1 MTVCLPCYPLSSG
14 GTSSHVTTLKKKV
27 AMAADGHFNVTQEA
41 ILDFLQESGGR
52 VKNTDLIERFKAA
65 FPEEPE
71 EKAVARNRFK
81 NYVDSIAFVRA
92 ESGVKYVC
100 LRKKFREGL
109 SGKDGA
115 GASDGTKTEPSGEQP
130 VCRHHP
136 SAPEREACG
145 RDGAE
150 DAARGEAR
158 DRGTPGSGS
167 GNDSQLRVPHAFTPV
182 ATFPGKADDG
192 RECCEGVQVVDD
204 GTVSEMGNR
213 QSFRGESR
221 GSKKA
226 PKAPDIPEIAVIE
239 PSPLPAEDPMFTLP
253 GPAQTGTTGQVY
265 TLTGALNRDRH
276 AETKSLSPESPGEPV
291 QVVTRRHSSKG
302 PHVRIQ
308 GPDEDEDDF
317 HLDTHSL
324 SGSEG
329 ASSPKGSRRH
339 FIEVMMNSSPQVR
352 RSMVLRNSVCLSSR
366 SDSDSVSLVSSNLDE
381 DRALITL
388 DPLEHEWMMCASDGE
403 WASLNRLL
411 TTEPS
416 LVLRKDFIT
425 GFTCLHWAAKH
436 GKPELLAL
444 IINFA
449 KQHDVP
455 ISVDVRTNTGYTPL
469 HIAAMHNHMEVV
481 KLLVGAYNA
490 DVEIRDYSGRK
501 ACQYLTDN
509 VSLDI
514 RDIIGAYEHSEDK
527 DCRDGGRRRFS
538 KVLQSNLKPLRLLSP
553 SDCGDGVVQLREKP
567 VRRKSSFSRMK
578 PKLERLRLRTS
589 QIVHSTT
596 FHDME
601 ELDGSHKGS
610 FKSRPKTHFFG

>member
-1 MTVCLPCYPLSSG
+1 
-14 GTSSHVTTLKKKV
+14 
-27 AMAADGHFNVTQEA
+27 MAAYGHFNVTQEV
-41 ILDFLQESGGR
+41 ILDFLQKNGDR
-52 VKNTDLIERFKAA
+52 VKNTDLIEHFKAA
-65 FPEEPE
+65 FPEGSV

-81 NYVDSIAFVRA
+81 NYVDNIAFVRA

-109 SGKDGA
+109 SGKDNA
-115 GASDGTKTEPSGEQP
+115 GASNGTKTEPSGEEP
-130 VCRHHP
+130 ICHHP
-136 SAPEREACG
+136 SSPGREPCG

-167 GNDSQLRVPHAFTPV
+167 GNDSQVRVPHVFTPV
-182 ATFPGKADDG
+182 AIFPGKADDG
-192 RECCEGVQVVDD
+192 RESCESVQVVDD

-221 GSKKA
+221 GSKKV

-239 PSPLPAEDPMFTLP
+239 PSPLPAEDSMFTLP

-265 TLTGALNRDRH
+265 TLTGALSRDRH
-276 AETKSLSPESPGEPV
+276 AETESLSPESPGEPV
-291 QVVTRRHSSKG
+291 QVVVRHHSSKG
-302 PHVRIQ
+302 PQVRIQ
-308 GPDEDEDDF
+308 RPYEDEDDF

-329 ASSPKGSRRH
+329 PSSPKGSRRH

-366 SDSDSVSLVSSNLDE
+366 SDSDSISLVSTNLDE

-388 DPLEHEWMMCASDGE
+388 DPLEHEWMMCTSDGE

-416 LVLRKDFIT
+416 LALRKDFIT

-444 IINFA
+444 ILNFA
-449 KQHDVP
+449 KQHNVP
-455 ISVDVRTNTGYTPL
+455 ISIDVRSNTGYTPL

-527 DCRDGGRRRFS
+527 DCRDGGRRKFP

-553 SDCGDGVVQLREKP
+553 SDRDCGDGVVQLREKP

-596 FHDME
+596 FHDTE
-601 ELDGSHKGS
+601 ELEGSHKGS